1 MRTEA
6 HGSAKPEELCYNT
19 LMTPNT
25 GNTAEVWIRRNIR
38 QQEVFAPSNEDEPTQ
53 EWVYDEVYFQTTA
66 DRAEIEANIDRY
78 WELGSDWSPAVPMT
92 DKEMIAKLQEELQE
106 AKADLTQARTDSDM
120 AIAELTIVLA
130 TMMAPTVQKEGGVD
144 MFDEYSQLTKTW
156 VRLVKS
162 GAYGREDVPNLSNLR
177 EVVWSVLDRAEK
189 RKDE

>member
-1 MRTEA
+1 M
-6 HGSAKPEELCYNT
+6 
-19 LMTPNT
+19 
-25 GNTAEVWIRRNIR
+25 WIRRNIR

-78 WELGSDWSPAVPMT
+78 WELGSDWSPVVPMT

-130 TMMAPTVQKEGGVD
+130 TMMAPTV
-144 MFDEYSQLTKTW
+144 
-156 VRLVKS
+156 
-162 GAYGREDVPNLSNLR
+162 
-177 EVVWSVLDRAEK
+177 
-189 RKDE
+189 

>member
-19 LMTPNT
+19 LMTPNA

-38 QQEVFAPSNEDEPTQ
+38 QQEVLAPSNEDEPTQ

-130 TMMAPTVQKEGGVD
+130 TMMAPTVQKKGGVD

-177 EVVWSVLDRAEK
+177 EVVWSVLDRTENKEA
-189 RKDE
+189 

>member
-19 LMTPNT
+19 LMTPNA

-38 QQEVFAPSNEDEPTQ
+38 QQEVLAPSNEDEPTQ

-130 TMMAPTVQKEGGVD
+130 TMMAPTV
-144 MFDEYSQLTKTW
+144 
-156 VRLVKS
+156 
-162 GAYGREDVPNLSNLR
+162 
-177 EVVWSVLDRAEK
+177 
-189 RKDE
+189 